1 MKKFRIAVL
10 GAGNGGLAIAGY
22 LALNDFKINLYSP
35 FAEEI
40 DPIKKEGG
48 ILLEG
53 KIERFG
59 KLNLVT
65 DNIKKAIE
73 NTEIIMV
80 VAPAFAHAQIAKD
93 CASYLKDNQIIIL
106 NPGRTGGALEFN
118 HLLKEMKVRV
128 DVIVAE
134 TNTLIYACRK
144 TGLNKVLIHGIKNEV
159 LLAALP
165 ATKTRKV
172 IKKVRTFY
180 PQIQSAENVLETS
193 FDNIGAVFHPAIM
206 YSHESRIEQKEEFDF
221 YNIIPETAAIL
232 EKIDKERLKVA
243 KVFGLK
249 LKSAEQWLE
258 EAYGAQGKNL
268 YEKITGNKAYQGI
281 KGPKKFNVRQITE
294 DVPYGLVPISL
305 LGKKMGINTPYS
317 DTIITECSFLLN
329 KNFWQTGRTLEKIGL
344 SEMNMKEIKK
354 FVNYGRKK

>member
-1 MKKFRIAVL
+1 
-10 GAGNGGLAIAGY
+10 
-22 LALNDFKINLYSP
+22 
-35 FAEEI
+35 
-40 DPIKKEGG
+40 
-48 ILLEG
+48 
-53 KIERFG
+53 
-59 KLNLVT
+59 
-65 DNIKKAIE
+65 
-73 NTEIIMV
+73 
-80 VAPAFAHAQIAKD
+80 
-93 CASYLKDNQIIIL
+93 
-106 NPGRTGGALEFN
+106 
-118 HLLKEMKVRV
+118 
-128 DVIVAE
+128 
-134 TNTLIYACRK
+134 
-144 TGLNKVLIHGIKNEV
+144 
-159 LLAALP
+159 
-165 ATKTRKV
+165 
-172 IKKVRTFY
+172 
-180 PQIQSAENVLETS
+180 
-193 FDNIGAVFHPAIM
+193 M

-354 FVNYGRKK
+354 FVNYGRNYGRKK